1 MSDLAINREE
11 VVTKDGDRQLSVQFF
26 KNKNINLAQVGSYFA
41 TIVNS
46 YKEIQQNI
54 NAEEIYVVKFTEE
67 QLKKYQK
74 GEIDFQRTTDRSA
87 FLPNFVKKGT
97 NNEIVSKARLE
108 KIVLDNPEAFQ
119 NVTSNVNQL
128 ANAQKIADL
137 EILLTEVK
145 QIVLEVKRGL
155 KDDRRS
161 KILGAES
168 TINQALMMPDDN
180 PQKQVLLLNS
190 ISQLNEG
197 REALIKEFQNEVNK
211 GISIPS
217 SKWQIFLK
225 SVFDEKFNKEVLE
238 SFSELNEQFSYIV
251 KSTELLAKTYMITGN
266 YQIIDSLYT
275 PVKLLVEKNQEYV
288 GQLLE
293 LQDVDIEME
302 QQLKW
307 CVEPAEFIA
316 QIGMTELA
324 DNDIIAIEFTGEELL
339 RGGISNG

>member
-1 MSDLAINREE
+1 MGELSIKREE
-11 VVTKDGDRQLSVQFF
+11 VVAKDNNRQLSVQLL
-26 KNKNINLAQVGSYFA
+26 KNKNINLENIGRYFA

-46 YKEIQQNI
+46 YKEVYQNI
-54 NAEEIYVVKFTEE
+54 NAEEIYVVKFTKE

-74 GEIDFQRTTDRSA
+74 GEIDFQRTADREA
-87 FLPNFVKKGT
+87 LLPNFVKKGT

-119 NVTSNVNQL
+119 NVTNNVNQL
-128 ANAQKIADL
+128 TNAQKIVDL
-137 EILLTEVK
+137 EMLLSELKQVGLEVK
-145 QIVLEVKRGL
+145 QGQ

-190 ISQLNEG
+190 ITHLNEG

-211 GISIPS
+211 GISIPD
-217 SKWQIFLK
+217 SKWQLFLK

-266 YQIIDSLYT
+266 HQIIDSLYT

-293 LQDVDIEME
+293 LQDIDIEME
-302 QQLKW
+302 RQLKW

-324 DNDIIAIEFTGEELL
+324 DDDIISIEFTGEELL
-339 RGGISNG
+339 GGGI

>member
-11 VVTKDGDRQLSVQFF
+11 VVAKDGDRQLSVQFL

-54 NAEEIYVVKFTEE
+54 NAEEIYVVKFTKE

-74 GEIDFQRTTDRSA
+74 GEIDFQRTADRSA

-119 NVTSNVNQL
+119 NVTNNVNQL
-128 ANAQKIADL
+128 TNAQKIVDL
-137 EILLTEVK
+137 EMLLSELKQVGLEVK
-145 QIVLEVKRGL
+145 QGQ

-168 TINQALMMPDDN
+168 TINQALMIPDDN
-180 PQKQVLLLNS
+180 PQKQILLLNS
-190 ISQLNEG
+190 ITHLNEG

-211 GISIPS
+211 GLSIPD
-217 SKWQIFLK
+217 SKWQLFLK

-266 YQIIDSLYT
+266 HQIIDSLYT

-293 LQDVDIEME
+293 LQDIDIEME
-302 QQLKW
+302 RQLKW

-324 DNDIIAIEFTGEELL
+324 DDDIISIEFTGEELL
-339 RGGISNG
+339 GGGI

>member
-1 MSDLAINREE
+1 MRELAIKREE
-11 VVTKDGDRQLSVQFF
+11 IATKDEDRQLSVQFL
-26 KNKNINLAQVGSYFA
+26 KNKNINLEQIGNYFA

-54 NAEEIYVVKFTEE
+54 NAEEMYVVKFTKE
-67 QLKKYQK
+67 QLKKYQN
-74 GEIDFQRTTDRSA
+74 GEIDFQRTADRTA
-87 FLPNFVKKGT
+87 LLPNFVKKGT

-145 QIVLEVKRGL
+145 QIVLEVKLGL

-190 ISQLNEG
+190 ISHLNEG
-197 REALIKEFQNEVNK
+197 REALIKEFENEIKKN
-211 GISIPS
+211 ISIPN
-217 SKWQIFLK
+217 SKWQLFLK
-225 SVFDEKFNKEVLE
+225 SVFDEKFNQDVLE

-266 YQIIDSLYT
+266 HQLIDSLYT

-293 LQDVDIEME
+293 LQDVDNELE
-302 QQLKW
+302 RQLKW

-324 DNDIIAIEFTGEELL
+324 DDDIIAIEFTGEELL